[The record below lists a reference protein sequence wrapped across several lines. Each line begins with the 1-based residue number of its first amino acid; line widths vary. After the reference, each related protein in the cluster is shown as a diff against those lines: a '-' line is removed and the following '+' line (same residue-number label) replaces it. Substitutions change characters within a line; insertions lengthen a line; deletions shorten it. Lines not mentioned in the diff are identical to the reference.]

1 MDEATHQKILQAVVV
16 EVLHQVGF
24 ERVNRQ
30 ALKIFVDLVLACITR
45 RLAFVKSMLE
55 AGVRAAAEDL
65 QVPGKDPDPGK
76 NPYPNGK
83 KHQSG
88 KNKPSRNP
96 DGGEEV
102 HCILRRL
109 LVEDYAGPIGS
120 YRRDELVA
128 FLHFQ
133 NNAAKQLAREIAH
146 KDGSLLEVLRV
157 GDAIKVPPEGSG
169 GIIDFT
175 GEEEE
180 KGESLAEEKKYVD
193 KDVQEYL
200 EKHGQALGSVQHI
213 DRPPE
218 NEPIC
223 LDTSIVRLCREKK
236 SILRKE
242 HVRDYEHMLNQKRLS
257 TPYYTAS
264 ASVYESPLLDDLLL
278 LSAVRRVKRLA
289 VGKPDE

>member
-30 ALKIFVDLVLACITR
+30 ALKIFVDLVLASINR

-55 AGVRAAAEDL
+55 AGIRAAEKEYME
-65 QVPGKDPDPGK
+65 QQGKDEDSRK
-76 NPYPNGK
+76 N
-83 KHQSG
+83 HQTNG
-88 KNKPSRNP
+88 KNKRSETQ
-96 DGGEEV
+96 DESEEV
-102 HCILRRL
+102 YRILRRL
-109 LVEDYAGPIGS
+109 LIEDYAGPIGS

-133 NNAAKQLAREIAH
+133 NNAAKQVTRENTH

-157 GDAIKVPPEGSG
+157 GDAIKVPAEGTG

-180 KGESLAEEKKYVD
+180 KGENLAEEKKYAD

-200 EKHGQALGSVQHI
+200 EKHGQLLGSIQRI

-218 NEPIC
+218 KEPIC
-223 LDTSIVRLCREKK
+223 LDTSIVRLHREKK
-236 SILRKE
+236 SLLRKE

-257 TPYYTAS
+257 TQYYTAS

-289 VGKPDE
+289 VGKPEE